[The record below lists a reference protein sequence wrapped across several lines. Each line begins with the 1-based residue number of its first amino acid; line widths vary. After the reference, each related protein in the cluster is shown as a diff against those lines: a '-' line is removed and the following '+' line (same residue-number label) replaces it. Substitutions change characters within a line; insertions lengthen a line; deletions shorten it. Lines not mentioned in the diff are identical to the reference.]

1 MGVVVSIL
9 YESYAYV
16 EFLLCFLADCCQVL
30 MAIIL
35 QTLTGTLKHVQ
46 GYISPSTIDRGIR
59 NTGG

>member
-9 YESYAYV
+9 YESYV
-16 EFLLCFLADCCQVL
+16 EFLLCFLADCRQVL

-46 GYISPSTIDRGIR
+46 GYFCPSTINRGIR